1 MAQGGGALFAGCVC
15 QTAYL
20 YSSGAG
26 KEVVKKKFREQIEIF
41 LENDV
46 DILIA
51 EVRTTV
57 RSWRNDCSKKKL
69 IKFSGKSA
77 L

>member
-57 RSWRNDCSKKKL
+57 KILEKRLLKEKIN
-69 IKFSGKSA
+69 
-77 L
+77 

>member
-1 MAQGGGALFAGCVC
+1 MAQGGGALFAGSIC

-20 YSSGAG
+20 YSSGAE

-51 EVRTTV
+51 EVRTTAKIL
-57 RSWRNDCSKKKL
+57 KKRFLKE
-69 IKFSGKSA
+69 KN
-77 L
+77 

>member
-20 YSSGAG
+20 YSHGAG
-26 KEVVKKKFREQIEIF
+26 KKVVTKKFKEQIEIF

-57 RSWRNDCSKKKL
+57 KILKKRLLKEK

>member
-1 MAQGGGALFAGCVC
+1 MAQGGGALFAGSIC

-41 LENDV
+41 LEKDV

-57 RSWRNDCSKKKL
+57 KILKKRFLKEKKL
-69 IKFSGKSA
+69 TF
-77 L
+77 